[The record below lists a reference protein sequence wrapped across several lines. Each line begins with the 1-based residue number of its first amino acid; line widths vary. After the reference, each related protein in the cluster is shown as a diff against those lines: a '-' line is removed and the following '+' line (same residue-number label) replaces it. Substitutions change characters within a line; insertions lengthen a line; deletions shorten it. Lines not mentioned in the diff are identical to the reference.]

1 MPDMSEMPGT
11 GGLEPLTWGRFF
23 GTWDIHLGWLIG
35 AVVLLVGYLLAW
47 SAAGA
52 SSTVRTWRVAS
63 FVTGVVLLWVTV
75 SSAIGAYA
83 MALFWMHMVM
93 HLLLIMVVP
102 ALLVLG
108 HPLTVL
114 AEGGPPVV
122 GRVLRSRATWLLT
135 HQVTGVVVY
144 TVVIVGTHLTGFMD
158 AMARHGWLM
167 WGEQILYVV
176 AGWLLLT
183 PLIGEESVRANPPYL
198 LRILVLVAAMI
209 PDTIVGIVL
218 LQAGTVPFP
227 VLMGRRPSWA
237 LDALSDVHTAGG
249 LMWAGGDGLMMFI
262 AVGLMIS
269 VITSPGRRLKMT
281 GAWLDGAR
289 RAALAAHSGGSDDAA
304 ADVDPDSDEAH
315 DAYNRMLAQLRERER
330 GRP

>member
-1 MPDMSEMPGT
+1 MPGM
-11 GGLEPLTWGRFF
+11 GELSPLTWSRFF
-23 GTWDIHLGWLIG
+23 GTWNVNLGWLV
-35 AVVLLVGYLLAW
+35 AVGVLLVGYLLAW
-47 SAAGA
+47 SAAGP

-63 FVTGVVLLWVTV
+63 FVTGVVLLWATV
-75 SSAIGAYA
+75 SSAVGTYA

-114 AEGGPPVV
+114 AEGGPAVV
-122 GRVLRSRATWLLT
+122 GRILRSRPVRLLT
-135 HQVTGVVVY
+135 HQVAGIVLY

-158 AMARHGWLM
+158 AMAQHGWLM
-167 WGEQILYVV
+167 WSEQILYVV

-198 LRILVLVAAMI
+198 LRLLVLVAAMI

-218 LQAGTVPFP
+218 LQSGTVPFP
-227 VLMGRRPSWA
+227 VLMGQRPSWA
-237 LDALSDVHTAGG
+237 PSALSDIHAAGG
-249 LMWAGGDGLMMFI
+249 LMWAGGDGLMMLI

-269 VITSPGRRLKMT
+269 VITSPDRRGRMT

-289 RAALAAHSGGSDDAA
+289 RAALSAHAEDKS
-304 ADVDPDSDEAH
+304 ADVDPDSDEALE
-315 DAYNRMLAQLRERER
+315 AYNRMLAQLHQRER
-330 GRP
+330 P